1 MNWLCRDCLETGQSE
16 TSSTRNERCPS
27 CNSPRIIIHDELASL
42 AIAHIDC
49 DAFYATI
56 EKRDRPELRNKPVIV
71 GGRTRGVVA
80 AACYVA
86 RIYGVRSAMPMF
98 RALKACPDAVVIPP
112 DMEKYRKVG
121 REVREIMYR
130 YTPMIEPL
138 SIDEAFLDLSGTEKL
153 HHRSPAA
160 SLAHLVLA
168 LEGELGVTASIGL
181 SHNKF
186 LAKIASDLD
195 KPRGF
200 AVIGKSE
207 TSDFLAE
214 KPVSIIWGV
223 GKALQKTLERDGIH
237 RIADLRRLD
246 EIELMRRYGVIGRRL
261 HHFSHGRD
269 SRQVSPDSETK
280 SISAETTFNQDI
292 TALDQLKDELWPL
305 CETVARRLK
314 AQAYSGGTVTLKLK
328 TGTFK
333 QLSRSRKLSD
343 PTQLAD
349 ELYRVG
355 ESLLEQVADG
365 TAFRLIGIGASDL
378 GTSEDA
384 DPPSLLDPDR
394 GRRAEVEAAIDAVRD
409 KLGRDAISKGRG
421 FHPKTRKQ
429 P

>member
-1 MNWLCRDCLETGQSE
+1 MTWLCCDCLKTGQNE
-16 TSSTRNERCPS
+16 ATSARVERCPS
-27 CNSPRIIIHDELASL
+27 CNGPRIVNHDELSSL
-42 AIAHIDC
+42 TIAHIDC

-56 EKRDRPELRNKPVIV
+56 EKRDRPELQNKPVIV

-86 RIYGVRSAMPMF
+86 RIYGVRSAMPIF
-98 RALKACPDAVVIPP
+98 QALKACPDAVVIPP
-112 DMEKYRKVG
+112 EMEKYRKVG
-121 REVREIMYR
+121 HQVREIMFR
-130 YTPMIEPL
+130 YTPMVEPL
-138 SIDEAFLDLSGTEKL
+138 SIDEAFLDLSGTEEL

-160 SLAHLVLA
+160 SLAHLVRA
-168 LEGELGVTASIGL
+168 LEAELGITASIGL

-200 AVIGKSE
+200 AVIGKEE

-223 GKALQKTLERDGIH
+223 GKALQKTLASDGI
-237 RIADLRRLD
+237 RLIADLRRLD

-269 SRQVSPDSETK
+269 SREISPDSETK
-280 SISAETTFNQDI
+280 SVSAETTFNQDI
-292 TALDQLKDELWPL
+292 IALDKLKNELWPL

-314 AQAYSGGTVTLKLK
+314 AQEFSSGTVTLKLK
-328 TGTFK
+328 TSKFK

-355 ESLLEQVADG
+355 ISLLEQVVDG
-365 TAFRLIGIGASDL
+365 TPFRLIGIGASDL
-378 GTSEDA
+378 GSSKNA

-394 GRRAEVEAAIDAVRD
+394 GRRAEIEAAMDAVRK
-409 KLGRDAISKGRG
+409 KLGRDAIVKGRG
-421 FHPKTRKQ
+421 FHPKPKN
-429 P
+429 

>member
-1 MNWLCRDCLETGQSE
+1 MTWLCRDCLKTGQNE
-16 TSSTRNERCPS
+16 ATSARVERCPS
-27 CNSPRIIIHDELASL
+27 CNGPRIVNHDELSSL
-42 AIAHIDC
+42 VIAHIDC

-56 EKRDRPELRNKPVIV
+56 EKRDRPELQNKPVIV

-98 RALKACPDAVVIPP
+98 QALKACPDAVIIPP
-112 DMEKYRKVG
+112 EMEKYRKVG
-121 REVREIMYR
+121 HQVREIMFR
-130 YTPMIEPL
+130 YTPMVEPL
-138 SIDEAFLDLSGTEKL
+138 SIDEAFLDLSGTEEL

-160 SLAHLVLA
+160 SLAHLVRA
-168 LEGELGVTASIGL
+168 LEAELGITASIGL

-200 AVIGKSE
+200 AVIGKEE

-223 GKALQKTLERDGIH
+223 GKALQKTLASDGIR

-246 EIELMRRYGVIGRRL
+246 EVELMRRYGVIGRRL

-269 SRQVSPDSETK
+269 SREISPDSETK
-280 SISAETTFNQDI
+280 SVSAETTFNQDI
-292 TALDQLKDELWPL
+292 IALDKLKNELWPL

-314 AQAYSGGTVTLKLK
+314 AQEFSSGTVTLKLK
-328 TGTFK
+328 TSKFK

-355 ESLLEQVADG
+355 ISLLEQVVDG

-378 GTSEDA
+378 GSSKNA

-394 GRRAEVEAAIDAVRD
+394 GRRAEIEAAMDAVRK
-409 KLGRDAISKGRG
+409 KLGRDAIVKGRG
-421 FHPKTRKQ
+421 FHPKPKN
-429 P
+429 